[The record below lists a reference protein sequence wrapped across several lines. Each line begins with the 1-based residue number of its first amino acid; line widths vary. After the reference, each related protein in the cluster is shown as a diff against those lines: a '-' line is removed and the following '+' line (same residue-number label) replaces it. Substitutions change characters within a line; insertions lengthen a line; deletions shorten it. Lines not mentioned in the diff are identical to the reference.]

1 ATTPQH
7 VTGADRA
14 TTPQHVTGADP
25 ATTPQHV
32 TETHPATTAQRATSA
47 QDATPNR
54 PRLGNAPVS
63 YGVYG
68 EGAGGD
74 GASGDALL
82 ASMAEAGYEGS
93 ELGPPGFFGTPE
105 ETATLFARHG
115 LTAVGAYIPVHYAL
129 GDDVVAHDLRRME
142 QTCRELAACA
152 EHSGEQPLA
161 ILADE
166 GSQALLEN
174 PARAWDDRSL
184 ALDEPGWQRL
194 ARLSAD
200 AVALAA
206 SYGLRTSFH
215 PHISTY
221 VESPWEVE
229 RLLELTEVGLT
240 LDIAH
245 IQLAG
250 GDPVQCLKQWR
261 ERINHVHVK
270 DVDLDVIRRA
280 KAERRKDFDTWWA
293 DVCVPF
299 GKGDVD
305 IDAFLAELLR
315 GGYRDW
321 LLVEQDR
328 ASTPADLYPKV
339 AAEQAANR
347 AWLAAKVAAHS

>member
-1 ATTPQH
+1 MTTDQQLTTTTP
-7 VTGADRA
+7 G
-14 TTPQHVTGADP
+14 
-25 ATTPQHV
+25 
-32 TETHPATTAQRATSA
+32 
-47 QDATPNR
+47 

-68 EGAGGD
+68 EGAGGA
-74 GASGDALL
+74 GTSPDALL

-105 ETATLFARHG
+105 ETAAAFTRHG
-115 LTAVGAYIPVHYAL
+115 LTAVGAYVPVHYAL
-129 GDDVVAHDLRRME
+129 GDDVVAYDLRRME

-152 EHSGEQPLA
+152 ERSGERPLA

-174 PARAWDDRSL
+174 PARPWDDRSL
-184 ALDEPGWQRL
+184 ALDEAGWRRL
-194 ARLSAD
+194 AELSAR
-200 AVALAA
+200 AVELAG

-221 VESPWEVE
+221 VESPWEVD
-229 RLLELTEVGLT
+229 RLLDLTEVGLT

-250 GDPVQCLKQWR
+250 GDPVQCLKNWR

-270 DVDLDVIRRA
+270 DVEMDVIRRA
-280 KAERRKDFDTWWA
+280 KAEGRKDFDTWWA

-299 GKGDVD
+299 ATGDVD

-321 LLVEQDR
+321 LVVEQDR
-328 ASTPADLYPKV
+328 APTPAKDYPRV
-339 AAEQAANR
+339 AAEQAANHE
-347 AWLAAKVAAHS
+347 WLAATVAAYR

>member
-1 ATTPQH
+1 MTGPTTDSATNP
-7 VTGADRA
+7 
-14 TTPQHVTGADP
+14 TTNPSGGLPDGI
-25 ATTPQHV
+25 
-32 TETHPATTAQRATSA
+32 
-47 QDATPNR
+47 
-54 PRLGNAPVS
+54 LIGNAPVS

-68 EGAGGD
+68 EGAGGP
-74 GASGDALL
+74 GASAGALL
-82 ASMAEAGYEGS
+82 ASMAEAGYHGS

-105 ETATLFARHG
+105 QTAALFTEHRLA
-115 LTAVGAYIPVHYAL
+115 AVGAYIPVHYAL
-129 GDDVVAHDLRRME
+129 GDDVVEHDLARME

-152 EHSGEQPLA
+152 EAAGTSADRAPLA

-166 GSQALLEN
+166 GSQTLLHN
-174 PARAWDDRSL
+174 PARSWDDRSL
-184 ALDEPGWQRL
+184 ALDEAGWERL
-194 ARLSAD
+194 ARLSER
-200 AVALAA
+200 AVAMAR
-206 SYGLRTSFH
+206 SYGLRPSFH

-250 GDPVQCLKQWR
+250 GDPVECLRAWR

-270 DVDLDVIRRA
+270 DVRMAVLADA
-280 KAERRKDFDTWWA
+280 KAAGRTDFDEWWA

-299 GKGDVD
+299 GEGDVD
-305 IDAFLAELLR
+305 IDGFLAELLR

-328 ASTPADLYPKV
+328 APTPADQYPQV
-339 AAEQAANR
+339 AAEQAANH